1 MTPMQQT
8 PKRTPTHMP
17 TSNRPRNM
25 GASLADDASRVDAVA
40 KVTGEAKYG
49 RDIYSGDQLFVGF
62 IRCPYGAGELNA
74 IDRDAAMRVPGV
86 IEIVMTSENGRGQ
99 YHGHSVGYIVA
110 ESKTALRRGMR
121 AADPIWQRS
130 RDFKTGIEDTVRER
144 ASVESS
150 VRRRLNGADFV
161 VETSYST
168 PVQTHSSLETHG
180 AVAHHQGD
188 RAVVYA
194 STQGTF
200 ATLDG
205 AAEPL
210 GLAKSRV
217 EVRCEY
223 IGGGF
228 GSKLQP
234 GKEVMIACEVSRKHK
249 RPVSLFVDR
258 DEEHLDTGNRPSS
271 LIFASVGINRD
282 GSIVGGQIN
291 TFGGVGVGRGGGG
304 VSFPSGRY
312 DLANVEKHHQ
322 DVQFNAG
329 SPRPF
334 RAPGRPQGA
343 FAEELLLDELATG
356 IDMDPLELRRKLEV
370 SDDRRE
376 MYELGA
382 ELIGWSRRKKTGSQ
396 TGTTR
401 TGLGLGTTDWP
412 RFPAQADA
420 EVVIHRDGSVEARTG
435 TQDIGTGQRTVMAVC
450 AAVALGIPLHMV
462 DVRIGNSTLPNGP
475 GSGGSVTSTN
485 SSVAMMAAAAD
496 ARQKLLEA
504 VAGRVGGDASEFE
517 IHEGHVVRDHEPVMT
532 FAEACARIN
541 GESVTGRGSN
551 DDTSR
556 QRFGGE
562 GHSQGVQ
569 FVEVEVDTEI
579 GVISVKRV
587 IAIQACG
594 QVACRKTAESQI
606 IGGVVQGLS
615 YALFENRILDPSLG
629 AMINPN
635 LEQYKILG
643 TADMPHIQPVLWT
656 KGQTGIR
663 PLGEPPTIPTAGA
676 TACALFNAIGRPV
689 RHLPLTP
696 DRVLAALEGAA
707 L

>member
-1 MTPMQQT
+1 MTPMQNEQ
-8 PKRTPTHMP
+8 RRMPTHLP
-17 TSNRPRNM
+17 TQTRPRNA
-25 GASLADDASRVDAVA
+25 GTSLADDASRLDAVA
-40 KVTGEAKYG
+40 KVTGTAKYG
-49 RDIYSGDQLFVGF
+49 RDIYQANQLYVAL
-62 IRCPYGAGELNA
+62 IRCPYGAGQLESL
-74 IDRDAAMRVPGV
+74 DTDAALKVSGV
-86 IEIVMTSENGRGQ
+86 VDVQRTTESGTGR
-99 YHGHSVGYIVA
+99 YHGHPVGYIAA

-121 AADPIWQRS
+121 AAAPQWRLS
-130 RDFKTGIEDTVRER
+130 RDFKISIQDTVRDTPEI
-144 ASVESS
+144 SS
-150 VRRRLNGADFV
+150 AARSALDEADFSV
-161 VETSYST
+161 DATYST

-180 AVAHHQGD
+180 AMAHHQGD

-210 GLAKSRV
+210 GLSKNKV

-234 GKEVMIACEVSRKHK
+234 GKEVMIAAQVSRKHK

-271 LIFASVGINRD
+271 LTFARVGINRD
-282 GSIVGGQIN
+282 GSIVGGEVH
-291 TFGGVGVGRGGGG
+291 TYGGVGVGRGGGG
-304 VSFPSGRY
+304 VSIPSGKY
-312 DLANVEKHHQ
+312 NLNDVKKNHQ
-322 DVQFNAG
+322 DVQTNAG

-343 FAEELLLDELATG
+343 FAEELLLDELALG
-356 IDMDPLELRRKLEV
+356 IDMDPLDLRRKLDV
-370 SDDRRE
+370 SDARRE
-376 MYELGA
+376 MYDLGA
-382 ELIGWSRRKKTGSQ
+382 DLIGWSRRQPTGSQ
-396 TGTTR
+396 TGSVR
-401 TGLGLGTTDWP
+401 TGIGVGSTDWP

-450 AAVALGIPLHMV
+450 AAQTLGIPLHMV
-462 DVRIGNSTLPNGP
+462 EVRIGNSMLPSGP
-475 GSGGSVTSTN
+475 GSGGSVTATN
-485 SSVAMMAAAAD
+485 TSVAMMAAASD
-496 ARQKLLEA
+496 AKQKLLDA
-504 VAGRVGGDASEFE
+504 VANRNGGDASEYE
-517 IHEGHVVRDHEPVMT
+517 IYSGEVVRDNEPVMS
-532 FAEACARIN
+532 FAEACAKIN
-541 GESVTGRGSN
+541 GDAVTGRGANN
-551 DDTSR
+551 DANR

-569 FVEVEVDTEI
+569 FVEVAVDADT
-579 GVISVKRV
+579 GVVHLKNV

-594 QVACRKTAESQI
+594 QVVCRKTAESQI
-606 IGGVVQGLS
+606 IGGVIQGLS
-615 YALFENRILDPSLG
+615 YALFEDKIMDPSLG

-643 TADMPHIQPVLWT
+643 TSDMPHIQPVLWT
-656 KGQTGIR
+656 KGQTGVR

-676 TACALFNAIGRPV
+676 TACAVFNAIGRPV

-696 DRVLAALEGAA
+696 DKVLAALQGGAA
-707 L
+707 